1 MIPSKNVEGYPH
13 DAGIALRCQYL
24 KFVPTLSTL
33 YPPTV
38 PKSTLFPSAMS
49 SFGQTLRDKAGHGI
63 SRSKSQKESPEA
75 CLADTVLPSL
85 PSTSSTPAVVA
96 NLGSQPMSSFNVSG
110 NIFRK
115 LSYPMGNKRLNQV
128 VASDFSCA
136 ECSHYLPC

>member
-33 YPPTV
+33 YPPIVLKLTF
-38 PKSTLFPSAMS
+38 LPSAMS
-49 SFGQTLRDKAGHGI
+49 SFGQTLRDEAGHDI

-75 CLADTVLPSL
+75 CLADAVLPSL
-85 PSTSSTPAVVA
+85 PSTSSTPGVA
-96 NLGSQPMSSFNVSG
+96 SNLDSQLISSLSVSG

-115 LSYPMGNKRLNQV
+115 LSYSTVNET
-128 VASDFSCA
+128 A
-136 ECSHYLPC
+136 EPSRGF